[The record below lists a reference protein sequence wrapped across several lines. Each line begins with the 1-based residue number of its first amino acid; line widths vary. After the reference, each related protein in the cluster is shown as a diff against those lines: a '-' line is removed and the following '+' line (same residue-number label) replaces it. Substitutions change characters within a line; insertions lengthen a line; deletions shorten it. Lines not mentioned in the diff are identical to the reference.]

1 MFVALAA
8 GKIKGTQDKIVAI
21 LNKKRS
27 LDSEGCGGKKKKHI
41 LNIRT
46 FWGAVKAGKIRTN
59 TKKRE
64 GRRSPVKSSLASLQS
79 TSTWIRPGC
88 TMRLILPPQRQ

>member
-1 MFVALAA
+1 MALAA

-21 LNKKRS
+21 PNKWS
-27 LDSEGCGGKKKKHI
+27 LDSEGCGGKKEKHI

-46 FWGAVKAGKIRTN
+46 FWRAVKAGKIRTN
-59 TKKRE
+59 PKKRE

-79 TSTWIRPGC
+79 TSTWI
-88 TMRLILPPQRQ
+88 